1 MYPPIFATCK
11 AASGVTNLLGNNPL
25 RLYAFGKAPDKPT
38 LPYALFRT
46 ITGNPENV
54 LDGVPD
60 IDNWTLQV
68 DVFAAT
74 GDAAREAAQAMR
86 NAIEPVA
93 YITSWGPESQDPDT
107 KNYRYQFDVDWVQ
120 AR

>member
-11 AASGVTNLLGNNPL
+11 AAAGVTALLGNNPL

-38 LPYALFRT
+38 LPYAVFRT
-46 ITGNPENV
+46 ITGTPENV

-60 IDNWTLQV
+60 IDGWTLQV
-68 DVFAAT
+68 DVFALA
-74 GDAAREAAQAMR
+74 GDDARAAAQAMR

-93 YITSWGPESQDPDT
+93 YISRWDGESQDPDT
-107 KNYRYQFDVDWVQ
+107 KNYRYQFDVDWVH